1 MAILKRSGQRSAR
14 PALIRA
20 VQDRSVVSTTH
31 IVREAFWSAPA
42 PWRFWSKANQK
53 ADELMLRTAVS
64 KNPAEIVELLFV
76 K

>member
-1 MAILKRSGQRSAR
+1 MSRLMALGKSGGGPPQSRTLPRIPLAHEWRGAS
-14 PALIRA
+14 
-20 VQDRSVVSTTH
+20 
-31 IVREAFWSAPA
+31 WSAPA